1 MNDTRILCKDGHVH
15 TSSRTINEKWSWV
28 SFRLQ
33 STYDGFYVEVDYPK
47 NWVQGFLSWI
57 YRNSIP
63 AYDTLDS
70 YTGMLIM
77 AAESL
82 KFDLFTSLEKVLVE
96 WDILSGSEALLMWE
110 RAGRASSARVQNHIV
125 EFVQADP
132 LLVFADKSFFTLPAE
147 MRTLLCKRVSDG
159 RKIKSQRSV
168 YLKNRDSEEDLNET
182 LDGFTLGGL
191 TTSPCGSYGGSMA
204 STMPSVKSP
213 KSSLTPSIGGGSG
226 PSGTGKAN
234 HKKNLSVPT
243 DPALVTVQTK
253 SWHLPFSSYNSNCK
267 KVPEEIVL
275 KLREEVRLAAEAKMK
290 ALEEAKKEAK
300 TEAEAEGSG

>member
-33 STYDGFYVEVDYPK
+33 STYDGFYAEVDYPK
-47 NWVQGFLSWI
+47 SWVQGFLSWI
-57 YRNSIP
+57 YRNSLP
-63 AYDTLDS
+63 AYDTLDA

-82 KFDLFTSLEKVLVE
+82 KFDLFTSLENVLVE

-159 RKIKSQRSV
+159 RKIKTQRSV
-168 YLKNRDSEEDLNET
+168 YLKSEDSDEDVNET

-191 TTSPCGSYGGSMA
+191 KTSPCSSYGGSMA
-204 STMPSVKSP
+204 STMPAVKSP
-213 KSSLTPSIGGGSG
+213 KSSLTSSNGGG
-226 PSGTGKAN
+226 PGKAN

-243 DPALVTVQTK
+243 DPDLVTVHTK

-275 KLREEVRLAAEAKMK
+275 KLREEVRLAAEAKIK
-290 ALEEAKKEAK
+290 AQEGAKKEANQ
-300 TEAEAEGSG
+300 EAEESG